1 MAPRHCAFLR
11 AQVDFDAP
19 LGYKEPE
26 RQAQHEESAVSRPP
40 HIPPELCV
48 PTAGFCLCWCR
59 CSCVLPAQ
67 PTPWPRVSWLFGAGR
82 GAVEGPGEG
91 WGPTEKLVPFP
102 CPSRKAKLNTVA
114 TPGSWA
120 SV

>member
-1 MAPRHCAFLR
+1 MAPHHCAFLR

-40 HIPPELCV
+40 HPSRALRAHRGVLPLLVPMQLCSPRPTHSLALCV
-48 PTAGFCLCWCR
+48 LAVRCR
-59 CSCVLPAQ
+59 Q
-67 PTPWPRVSWLFGAGR
+67 R
-82 GAVEGPGEG
+82 GSEGPGEG
-91 WGPTEKLVPFP
+91 WGPTEKLFPFP

>member
-1 MAPRHCAFLR
+1 MAPHHCAFLR

-40 HIPPELCV
+40 TPLQSSARPPRGSAS
-48 PTAGFCLCWCR
+48 AGADAAVFSPPNPLPGP
-59 CSCVLPAQ
+59 CVLAVRCRQ
-67 PTPWPRVSWLFGAGR
+67 R
-82 GAVEGPGEG
+82 GSEGPGEG
-91 WGPTEKLVPFP
+91 WGPTEKLFPFP